1 MPTLRTLKLKFELLK
16 GRFLQK
22 PWGRLVVRTARKLDQ
37 DSAADMPAGLA
48 YYSLLSV
55 FPLLIGIIGLLG
67 FIFPSELVQREL
79 FSFFEENLPTMVG
92 LLRENISAIIELR
105 GTLGILG
112 LVGLFW
118 TGSALFGSIGRAMNR
133 ALGIKKPRPFYV
145 RKLRDFIIGVST
157 GLIFFISLGLAAI
170 PVFLPQATLPF
181 GITLTAVIT
190 QILTL
195 ALIFLVF
202 LLIYKYLPN
211 NRARWQNVWPGAL
224 LGAVAFEVIRNL
236 FAWYLDRFA
245 NFQLVYGG
253 VASVIAFLVWVYLSA
268 FTLIVGIEL
277 SSEYANMKRGE

>member
-1 MPTLRTLKLKFELLK
+1 LKFQLLK
-16 GRFLQK
+16 ESFLQK
-22 PWGRLVVRTARKLDQ
+22 RWGKLVVATAQKLDQ
-37 DSAADMPAGLA
+37 DSAADMAAGLA

-67 FIFPSELVQREL
+67 FIFPSELVQREI
-79 FSFFEENLPTMVG
+79 FSFFETNLPTMVG
-92 LLRENISAIIELR
+92 PLQENISAIIELR

-112 LVGLFW
+112 LIGLFW

-145 RKLRDFIIGVST
+145 RKPRDFIIGVST

-170 PVFLPQATLPF
+170 PVFLPPATLPF
-181 GITLTAVIT
+181 GITLTAIIT
-190 QILTL
+190 QILTF

-202 LLIYKYLPN
+202 LLIYKYLPDT
-211 NRARWQNVWPGAL
+211 RVRWHNIWPGAL
-224 LGAVAFEVIRNL
+224 LGAVTFEAVRNL

-268 FTLIVGIEL
+268 FALIVGIEF
-277 SSEYANMKRGE
+277 SSEYARMKERR